1 MRPYI
6 KTTAVIS
13 VALALAGCEQSG
25 SADVDRAIGD
35 LNVIDENNL
44 NDIMLSAAALRK

>member
-6 KTTAVIS
+6 KITAVIS

-35 LNVIDENNL
+35 LNVID
-44 NDIMLSAAALRK
+44 IMFVKIWYRATAQTF